1 MKKRSKIL
9 KLLLVAAILITNVN
23 SSGGNLVQAT
33 ANRETKA
40 AKEPPRERV
49 CRTSQD
55 ASKNQESP
63 YQDPTPAEEELIKK
77 CGGIKVRRLLKR

>member
-33 ANRETKA
+33 ANT
-40 AKEPPRERV
+40 
-49 CRTSQD
+49 
-55 ASKNQESP
+55 
-63 YQDPTPAEEELIKK
+63 EE
-77 CGGIKVRRLLKR
+77 